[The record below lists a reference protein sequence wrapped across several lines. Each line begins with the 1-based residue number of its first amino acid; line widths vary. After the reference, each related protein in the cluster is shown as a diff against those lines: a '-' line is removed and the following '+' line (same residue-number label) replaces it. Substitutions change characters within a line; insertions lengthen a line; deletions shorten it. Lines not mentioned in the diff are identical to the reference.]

1 MQYAGREGKMV
12 KKQPD
17 SVVCQICRK
26 PKKTS
31 EVVPAELTRAPLVE
45 TIRKAHPDWSADG
58 FICISDLNQFRA
70 KYVEDVLERDKGELS
85 ALEEQVVKSL
95 KEHELLSSDVNAEF
109 DRKLTF
115 GERLADRV
123 ASYGGSWRFIG
134 IFMGMLLVWIVINA
148 VVLARKPFDPYPF
161 ILLNLILSCIA
172 AIQAPVIMM
181 SQNRQEAKD
190 RLRSEYDYRV
200 NLKAELE
207 IRHLHEKLDHLLVN
221 QWHRLLEIQE
231 IQMEL
236 MEELTRRT
244 PRGRG
249 A

>member
-1 MQYAGREGKMV
+1 MA
-12 KKQPD
+12 KKQQET
-17 SVVCQICRK
+17 VLCQICGRQ
-26 PKKTS
+26 KKIT
-31 EVVPAELTRAPLVE
+31 EVVPAEVVREPLVE
-45 TIRKAHPDWSADG
+45 TIRKKYPDWSSSG
-58 FICISDLNQFRA
+58 FICNSDLNQFRA

-109 DRKLTF
+109 ERKLTL
-115 GERLADRV
+115 GERLADRM
-123 ASYGGSWRFIG
+123 ADYGGSWRFIG
-134 IFMGMLLVWIVINA
+134 IFMGVLVVWIVINS
-148 VVLARKPFDPYPF
+148 VLLVRRPFDPYPF
-161 ILLNLILSCIA
+161 ILLNLVLSCIA

-207 IRHLHEKLDHLLVN
+207 IRHLHEKIDHLLVN

-231 IQMEL
+231 IQTEL
-236 MEELTRRT
+236 MEEMARKP

-249 A
+249 V

>member
-1 MQYAGREGKMV
+1 MTGKRQETV
-12 KKQPD
+12 L
-17 SVVCQICRK
+17 CQICGK
-26 PKKTS
+26 QKKTT
-31 EVVPAELTRAPLVE
+31 EVMPAQVVREALVE
-45 TIRKAHPDWSADG
+45 TIRKTHPDWSSSG
-58 FICISDLNQFRA
+58 FICISDLNQVRA

-85 ALEEQVVKSL
+85 AIEQQVVESL
-95 KEHELLSSDVNAEF
+95 KEQELLSSNINAEF

-123 ASYGGSWRFIG
+123 ADYGGSWRFIG
-134 IFMGMLLVWIVINA
+134 IFMGLLLVWVVINSI
-148 VVLARKPFDPYPF
+148 VLIQKPFDPYPF
-161 ILLNLILSCIA
+161 ILLNLVLSCVA

-207 IRHLHEKLDHLLVN
+207 IRNLHEKIDHLLMN

-231 IQMEL
+231 IQTEL
-236 MEELTRRT
+236 MEELARSS
-244 PRGRG
+244 RGRG
-249 A
+249 IR